1 MPFEM
6 SDEFRLLPAHLRTR
20 DFSREGCE
28 RTDIP
33 LPAALRAGQAVY
45 KPVFAPNFRISD
57 CENGFS
63 DQSGALGGELW
74 PTRHELVA
82 GVHVSCVMKIVV
94 ESHRCRIDV
103 GLQRVVG
110 IAERR
115 QSEWTIRASIA
126 NTYRQAGVYTGRILK
141 GENHA
146 CAVALH
152 AMYYN
157 FVRIDQTLKVTPA
170 MAVGVTDRLWEM
182 SDVVDVIEAFENRGV
197 ARLASM

>member
-1 MPFEM
+1 MPFQKMPFEM
-6 SDEFRLLPAHLRTR
+6 SDEFRLFPAHLRTR

-94 ESHRCRIDV
+94 ESHRCRMDV

-110 IAERR
+110 IRSCPWSSPASFYLAASNLTRCRR
-115 QSEWTIRASIA
+115 QTVSVGTKPCNLGPAAR
-126 NTYRQAGVYTGRILK
+126 YRGLLFWV
-141 GENHA
+141 
-146 CAVALH
+146 
-152 AMYYN
+152 
-157 FVRIDQTLKVTPA
+157 
-170 MAVGVTDRLWEM
+170 
-182 SDVVDVIEAFENRGV
+182 
-197 ARLASM
+197 

>member
-1 MPFEM
+1 MPFQKMPFEM

-63 DQSGALGGELW
+63 DQSGALGGERW

-141 GENHA
+141 GETRWRRPA
-146 CAVALH
+146 SIGSSRAALCSPSE
-152 AMYYN
+152 AAERRN
-157 FVRIDQTLKVTPA
+157 NWP
-170 MAVGVTDRLWEM
+170 DRFHLVSKSNAQRPPW
-182 SDVVDVIEAFENRGV
+182 
-197 ARLASM
+197 